1 LWCRWRNDDD
11 ALAGQATFNI
21 QLSTTNIQIM
31 KFISI
36 IIVLSALIPLSTQA
50 REDIKDAIVKIYT
63 SSSQPDY
70 YNPWSMM
77 SSSQGT
83 GSGCIIAGRKILSNA
98 HVVSYQTFVQVRRH
112 GDARRYPARVVSVS
126 HEADLAIL
134 TVDDP
139 DFFNGITPLELGE
152 LPESQ
157 DEVFVYGF
165 PMGGDTL
172 SITKGVMSRIE
183 HQTYSHSSVSLLAGQ
198 IDAAI
203 NPGNSGGPVVKDN
216 RLVGVVMQGF
226 SQADNIGYMVP
237 VNIIEHFF
245 ADIED
250 GVFHGIPSI
259 GVVMQ
264 NLENPA
270 LKRRCGMDDDQTGLL
285 INQVL
290 VGSPAENVLHTGDVV
305 LAVDGHAIADDGTVE
320 FRPRQRTSVSY
331 YVQRKQIGDDI
342 AIDVWR
348 DGKVTPL
355 TLTLNRPLW
364 MDWLIPLDQY
374 DVLPSYYIYG
384 GAVFSPLTKNL
395 LKRWGGNWY
404 RTAPLDLVARL
415 SNNFPE
421 REDEQVVMILKFLP
435 ADVNQG
441 YHQIA
446 YWIIE
451 EVNGHKIF
459 NMKELIEQV
468 EAEDDSGFVELK
480 SANGNVIV
488 LDRQE
493 AEASHR
499 QILDIYRISLDRS
512 GDLIP

>member
-1 LWCRWRNDDD
+1 MKKITILT
-11 ALAGQATFNI
+11 LFLFMAG
-21 QLSTTNIQIM
+21 
-31 KFISI
+31 
-36 IIVLSALIPLSTQA
+36 SAFA
-50 REDIKDAIVKIYT
+50 REEIKDAIVKIYT
-63 SSSQPDY
+63 SSSVPDY

-77 SSSQGT
+77 SSTQGT

-112 GDARRYPARVVSVS
+112 GDARRYTARVVNVS

-139 DFFNGITPLELGE
+139 DFFEGITPLELGE

-203 NPGNSGGPVVKDN
+203 NPGNSGGPVMKDN

-226 SQADNIGYMVP
+226 TQADNIGYMVP
-237 VNIIEHFF
+237 VNVIQHFF
-245 ADIED
+245 QDLED
-250 GVFHGIPSI
+250 GAHDGIPSLGI
-259 GVVMQ
+259 IMQ

-270 LKRRCGMDDDQTGLL
+270 LKRRCGMDEDQTGLL
-285 INQVL
+285 VNHVL
-290 VGSPAENVLHTGDVV
+290 SGSPSTAALLPGDVIM
-305 LAVDGHAIADDGTVE
+305 AIDGHVIADDGTVE

-331 YVQRKQIGDDI
+331 FIQRKQIGESID
-342 AIDVWR
+342 IDVWR
-348 DGKVTPL
+348 NGVAHTFAI
-355 TLTLNRPLW
+355 TLTRPLW
-364 MDWLIPLDQY
+364 KDWLIPLDQY

-384 GAVFSPLTKNL
+384 GAVFVPLTKNL
-395 LKRWGGNWY
+395 LKRWGSNWF
-404 RTAPLDLVARL
+404 RSAPLELVNLL
-415 SNNFPE
+415 SNGNIPE
-421 REDEQVVMILKFLP
+421 HEGQQVVIVLKFLP
-435 ADVNQG
+435 ANVNQG

-446 YWIIE
+446 NWIVD
-451 EVNGHKIF
+451 EVNGQKIN
-459 NMKELIEQV
+459 NMHELIQSIET
-468 EAEDDSGFVELK
+468 DDASGFVELK
-480 SANGNVIV
+480 STSGQVV
-488 LDRQE
+488 VFDREE
-493 AEASHR
+493 ARKSHE
-499 QILDIYRISLDRS
+499 QILGIYRISADRS